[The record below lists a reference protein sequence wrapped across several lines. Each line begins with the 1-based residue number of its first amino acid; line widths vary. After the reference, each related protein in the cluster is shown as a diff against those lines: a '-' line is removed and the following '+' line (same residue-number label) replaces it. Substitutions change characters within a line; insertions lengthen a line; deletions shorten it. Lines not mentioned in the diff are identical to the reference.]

1 MRRKQNKDKKIDI
14 YRILMLPL
22 MTMFLLNI
30 GLVATTWAW
39 YTANVSSGVST
50 IKAGVDVSVEVFKED
65 SEIPVEVQNK
75 SISLEANSSYTFR
88 FKPGSSANGYYAL
101 ITVSNPKTVANLLI
115 NLFLTTAYADEPT
128 SSYAVALSPNQNDAN
143 ITMRFL
149 QNKDVSISYI
159 WRPSDLKPSENSTI
173 TYGEQQYELV
183 EIGKTITNEEVYTV
197 HFVGTD
203 NSSKGEQT
211 YTVDK
216 NEVEIEVSAPEGY
229 YFQPEGEVTIHETH
243 KSYSV
248 EKFVNHE
255 LTVTVVPDNAGT
267 NSNSTN
273 GQAEKE
279 EDASETTPENV
290 SGYSAEPSISAE
302 PEKNEGSETPEGS
315 TSDPSQSTE
324 NPTPDTETT
333 PTPATEEAVVED
345 GGGETEGTSK
355 EEPTTEGAVVEDAQ
369 SETGD

>member
-1 MRRKQNKDKKIDI
+1 MRRKKNKKIDI
-14 YRILMLPL
+14 YTALMLPL

-39 YTANVSSGVST
+39 YTASVSSGMST
-50 IKAGVDVSVEVFKED
+50 IKAGVDVSVEVFKEGVNAPI
-65 SEIPVEVQNK
+65 ELPNNC
-75 SISLEANSSYTFR
+75 ISLEANNNYTFK
-88 FKPGSSANGYYAL
+88 FTPGSAANGYYAL
-101 ITVSNPKTVANLLI
+101 ITVSNPKTVANPLI
-115 NLFLTTAYADEPT
+115 NLFTTTTYADEPT
-128 SSYAVALSPNQNDAN
+128 SSYAVALSPNQNDAT
-143 ITMRFL
+143 ITMLFL

-216 NEVEIEVSAPEGY
+216 NEVEIEVSATEGY
-229 YFQPEGEVTIHETH
+229 YFQPEGEVTIHETQ
-243 KSYSV
+243 KFYSV

-273 GQAEKE
+273 GQAEEE
-279 EDASETTPENV
+279 EDAGETTPGNV
-290 SGYSAEPSISAE
+290 SGYSAEPSIPAE
-302 PEKNEGSETPEGS
+302 SVKEGCETPEES
-315 TSDPSQSTE
+315 ASYPSQFTE
-324 NPTPDTETT
+324 NPTSEPATT
-333 PTPATEEAVVED
+333 PSTESVDEQGNAEVDGEEDEAQTEMK
-345 GGGETEGTSK
+345 TEGMEADSY
-355 EEPTTEGAVVEDAQ
+355 AQ
-369 SETGD
+369 SKTGE